1 MQPLVKILVSRIQ
14 MEPWPSGEEPHP
26 EPVIKLQ
33 GRPVVIIGFLQ
44 PLKVRTL
51 K

>member
-14 MEPWPSGEEPHP
+14 MEPWPSGEELHP

-33 GRPVVIIGFLQ
+33 GGASRDYRLSAAFES
-44 PLKVRTL
+44 RDT
-51 K
+51 

>member
-1 MQPLVKILVSRIQ
+1 MQLLDKILVSRIQ
-14 MEPWPSGEEPHP
+14 MEPWLSGEEPNT

-44 PLKVRTL
+44 ALKVVTL